1 METLPVASAN
11 VWLGLWYRRPMDNKP
26 FSVSNRFMPRCVSC
40 NTIVTKHDIVCYGCG
55 DPVPKSQRPFQPKRI
70 SKVSNILFIAS
81 LGLTAFSFLS
91 EHKMP
96 LWLSIALSATL
107 LIVRIIADRVADK
120 DSDSSPYRMV
130 KHADQPGFASASR
143 LRNQPYRTRSG

>member
-1 METLPVASAN
+1 
-11 VWLGLWYRRPMDNKP
+11 MDKAP
-26 FSVSNRFMPRCVSC
+26 FSIFNRIMPRCVSC

-107 LIVRIIADRVADK
+107 LIVRIVADRVADK
-120 DSDSSPYRMV
+120 DSDSGPYQIT
-130 KHADQPGFASASR
+130 KHADQPGFTRGPR
-143 LRNQPYRTRSG
+143 LRSQPSRTRSG

>member
-1 METLPVASAN
+1 
-11 VWLGLWYRRPMDNKP
+11 MDNKR

-55 DPVPKSQRPFQPKRI
+55 DPVPKSHRPFQPKRI

-91 EHKMP
+91 EYKMP
-96 LWLSIALSATL
+96 LWLSIALSGTL
-107 LIVRIIADRVADK
+107 LLVRIIADRIADK
-120 DSDSSPYRMV
+120 DSDSGPYQIV
-130 KHADQPGFASASR
+130 KHADQPGFTRGPR
-143 LRNQPYRTRSG
+143 LRSQPYRTR

>member
-1 METLPVASAN
+1 
-11 VWLGLWYRRPMDNKP
+11 MDNKW
-26 FSVSNRFMPRCVSC
+26 FSVSNRLMPRCVSC
-40 NTIVTKHDIVCYGCG
+40 NTIVTKHDLVCYGCG

-91 EHKMP
+91 EYKMP
-96 LWLSIALSATL
+96 LWLSIGLSATL

-120 DSDSSPYRMV
+120 ESDSGPYRTM
-130 KHADQPGFASASR
+130 KHADQPGFTRASR
-143 LRNQPYRTRSG
+143 LRNQPYRTR